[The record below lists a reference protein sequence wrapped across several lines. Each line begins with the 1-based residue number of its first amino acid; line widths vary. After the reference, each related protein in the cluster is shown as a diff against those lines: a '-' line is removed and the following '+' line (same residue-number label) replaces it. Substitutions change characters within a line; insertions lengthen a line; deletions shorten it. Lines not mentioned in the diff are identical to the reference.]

1 MKIMLSAGE
10 ASGDLHG
17 ESLARA
23 MQKLQPGV
31 ELVGFG
37 GPKMAGAGVRLCAD
51 MREYSIM
58 GVWEVIKNLRR
69 IFGLLKKLQEF
80 MAEEKPDLLVLI
92 DYPDFNWRLAAKAKA
107 MGIPVFSYIPP
118 SAWAWRKG
126 RAKKCAAL
134 ADELAAIF
142 PFELPVYQAAGA
154 NISFQGNPL
163 LDTVKSSMST
173 GEARN
178 YFQVSQKGEPVLLL
192 PGSRKQEIEMLF
204 PVMLEAAALLQSER
218 HTLEFFVPIAA
229 GIDQYMLEKMA
240 AGRGVNLCFTHD
252 RTYDLMNICSFAI
265 ATSGTVVLEAAIMG
279 LPCVALYRMAPLNYA
294 IGRLLVKID
303 HFTLPNILAG
313 RSVQPE
319 LLQDQ
324 VTAQGVFQAARR
336 FYREPGY
343 REQVVSGLQEAV
355 DRLGEPGAAER
366 VAGRIL
372 AAAKEYGRTGDA

>member
-37 GPKMAGAGVRLCAD
+37 GPKMADAGVRLCAD

-69 IFGLLKKLQEF
+69 ILGLLKKLQEF

-173 GEARN
+173 NEARN

-204 PVMLEAAALLQSER
+204 PVMLEAAALLQAER
-218 HTLEFFVPIAA
+218 HSLEFFVPIAA

-252 RTYDLMNICSFAI
+252 RTYDLMNICGFAI

-279 LPCVALYRMAPLNYA
+279 LPCVSLYRMAPLNYA

-355 DRLGEPGAAER
+355 GRLGEPGAAER